1 MQDIFALPIEE
12 LQDLFVAAGLKKF
25 RAKQVFQWLYQK
37 SVFDFAAMHN
47 LSKADIAV
55 LQEKFTVLPHS
66 LEILREQNSS
76 DGMTSKLLRLQR
88 MRFQPGRLRYALRF
102 LCQRP
107 EGCCTQPDGGRNR
120 GAGLPVQ
127 RASA

>member
-12 LQDLFVAAGLKKF
+12 LQELFVAAGLKKF

-55 LQEKFTVLPHS
+55 LQEKFTVLPRS

-76 DGMTSKLLRLQR
+76 DGMTSKLLL
-88 MRFQPGRLRYALRF
+88 
-102 LCQRP
+102 
-107 EGCCTQPDGGRNR
+107 
-120 GAGLPVQ
+120 GLPAHAGSPVL
-127 RASA
+127 SALAIHVAILLLMVT

>member
-37 SVFDFAAMHN
+37 SVFDFTAMHN

-76 DGMTSKLLRLQR
+76 DGMTSKLLL
-88 MRFQPGRLRYALRF
+88 GL
-102 LCQRP
+102 
-107 EGCCTQPDGGRNR
+107 PDGNSVETVLMHHDYGYSVCVSSQV
-120 GAGLPVQ
+120 GCDMH
-127 RASA
+127 

>member
-55 LQEKFTVLPHS
+55 LQENSPCCRTVWKFCVSRIPPT
-66 LEILREQNSS
+66 
-76 DGMTSKLLRLQR
+76 
-88 MRFQPGRLRYALRF
+88 A
-102 LCQRP
+102 
-107 EGCCTQPDGGRNR
+107 
-120 GAGLPVQ
+120 
-127 RASA
+127 